1 VADETTDRLFAELHA
16 LGVFIA
22 IDDFGTGHSSL
33 TYLQTFQVDFLKIDQ
48 SFVGMIG
55 SDALSSHIVENVI
68 DLATRLGLQLV
79 AEGVENQV
87 QADYLKAREVT
98 FLQGY
103 LFGRPMPMKEFVSQ
117 LAGQGR

>member
-1 VADETTDRLFAELHA
+1 MPPTSPKK
-16 LGVFIA
+16 I
-22 IDDFGTGHSSL
+22 GTGHSSL

>member
-1 VADETTDRLFAELHA
+1 
-16 LGVFIA
+16 
-22 IDDFGTGHSSL
+22 
-33 TYLQTFQVDFLKIDQ
+33 
-48 SFVGMIG
+48 MIG

>member
-1 VADETTDRLFAELHA
+1 MLELTERE
-16 LGVFIA
+16 LIGRTRRR
-22 IDDFGTGHSSL
+22 TGSLPSCMPSGLHRHRRFRHQPPSL

-87 QADYLKAREVT
+87 QADYLKAR
-98 FLQGY
+98 G
-103 LFGRPMPMKEFVSQ
+103 
-117 LAGQGR
+117 